1 MTQIPPPD
9 KVLCH
14 TGSMPR
20 PERYAY
26 RALLARRVTELPVR
40 PLPMLRACRNTR
52 VMTIAEA
59 AEALSLHPT
68 HLDALLDGADAMTF
82 REEGAETRYL
92 VVYRPGGHPARLRFT
107 LAHELGH
114 RVLGHTGT
122 RSPGGKAREEREA
135 DLFAS
140 HLLCPQPVI
149 DRLRRRFDPLTAEQ
163 VAAACYVSLTC
174 ARLLATRP
182 PLPPDPLLEAV
193 DALLAPAADALNPIA
208 AQNIQHPLTG
218 PRQG

>member
-1 MTQIPPPD
+1 MSQIPTTA
-9 KVLCH
+9 KTL
-14 TGSMPR
+14 PR

-26 RALLARRVTELPVR
+26 RALVARRVRDLPVL
-40 PLPMLRACRNTR
+40 PLSMLHACRNTR

-68 HLDALLDGADAMTF
+68 HLDALMDGADAITF
-82 REEGAETRYL
+82 REPGPEDRCI

-114 RVLGHTGT
+114 RLLGHTGQ
-122 RSPGGKAREEREA
+122 SAREEREA

-149 DRLRRRFDPLTAEQ
+149 DRLARRFDPLTAEQ

-174 ARLLATRP
+174 ARLLASRP
-182 PLPPDPLLEAV
+182 RLPDDPLLDAV
-193 DALLAPAADALNPIA
+193 DRLLGPAADAVNPIA
-208 AQNIQHPLTG
+208 AQNNQHPLTG

>member
-1 MTQIPPPD
+1 MPQIPTPD
-9 KVLCH
+9 STLPTSARLAC
-14 TGSMPR
+14 
-20 PERYAY
+20 
-26 RALLARRVTELPVR
+26 RALLARRVTELPVH

-68 HLDALLDGADAMTF
+68 HLDALLDGTDAITF
-82 REEGAETRYL
+82 REPAPEPRYL
-92 VVYRPGGHPARLRFT
+92 VVYRPDGHPARLRFT

-122 RSPGGKAREEREA
+122 SAREEREA

-193 DALLAPAADALNPIA
+193 DALLAPAADAANPIA
-208 AQNIQHPLTG
+208 AQNIQHPL
-218 PRQG
+218 R

>member
-1 MTQIPPPD
+1 MPQIPTPD
-9 KVLCH
+9 KAL
-14 TGSMPR
+14 TR
-20 PERYAY
+20 PARLAC
-26 RALLARRVTELPVR
+26 RALLARRVTELPVQ

-59 AEALSLHPT
+59 AEALSMHPT
-68 HLDALLDGADAMTF
+68 HLDALLAGADAFTF
-82 REEGAETRYL
+82 REPAPEPRYL

-114 RVLGHTGT
+114 RVLGHT
-122 RSPGGKAREEREA
+122 SMSAREEREA

-182 PLPPDPLLEAV
+182 ALPPDPLLEAV

-208 AQNIQHPLTG
+208 AQANQHPLHI
-218 PRQG
+218 